1 MFNIFPLCLQSLGNE
16 KAQLNQTVWRY
27 KNKHTSFSLQICWLY
42 VKMIHNTECLCV
54 FTLSWTLDVHELFH
68 FIVSLWWMNAFMENL
83 YVYQSHIWSVSYS
96 ICNEYINKCIYVCT
110 DVPKV
115 INWWQNQFKIFQ
127 IMDFL
132 AMCERKD
139 TESNRDKT

>member
-1 MFNIFPLCLQSLGNE
+1 MFNIFPLCLQSLGND

-27 KNKHTSFSLQICWLY
+27 KNKHTSFSLQIGWLY

-54 FTLSWTLDVHELFH
+54 FILSWTLDVHDLFH

-83 YVYQSHIWSVSYS
+83 YVYQSQIWSVSYS
-96 ICNEYINKCIYVCT
+96 ICNEYINKSIYVCT

-115 INWWQNQFKIFQ
+115 INWWQNQFKI
-127 IMDFL
+127 I
-132 AMCERKD
+132 
-139 TESNRDKT
+139 